1 MIGIAGASGQLGQ
14 ATLALLLQ
22 KLPGEKVVAISRTP
36 EAAAPA
42 GAGRRRGDFN
52 EYGDL
57 VKAFTGLDRL
67 MILPTRDLRP
77 GMREVQHLNA
87 VKAAIEAGVG
97 HILFMSAAG
106 TGQGHDNILDECY
119 FPPEQALMR
128 GAKEWTILR
137 MSIYQEVLLDQALQS
152 LAKVSDDEHY
162 PGKVAYVA
170 SESAAGTLVSASRA
184 RISYVARDD
193 VAAAAAGIL
202 LGQHH
207 HGMIYNATGPQAWT
221 LEAKAALVAEV
232 SGRPVSGK
240 EVTVAQYAEG
250 LRQAKLPE
258 YMVEMV
264 LNFEAH
270 IARGGYDVVTG
281 DIEHI
286 TGRPPQGLREFLM
299 RHRSSLVG

>member
-14 ATLALLLQ
+14 ATLSLLLKQ
-22 KLPGEKVVAISRTP
+22 VPGGDVVAISRTP
-36 EAAAPA
+36 ETAAPA
-42 GAGRRRGDFN
+42 GVGRRQGDFN
-52 EYGDL
+52 DYAGL

-77 GMREVQHLNA
+77 GMREAQHLNA
-87 VKAAIEAGVG
+87 VKAAVEAGVG
-97 HILFMSAAG
+97 HILFTSAAG

-128 GAKEWTILR
+128 GAKNWTILR
-137 MSIYQEVLLDQALQS
+137 MSIYQEVLLDQAMQS
-152 LAKVSDDEHY
+152 FAKVSVDEHY

-170 SESAAGTLVSASRA
+170 SESAAGTLVSTTKA
-184 RISYVARDD
+184 RVSYVARDD

-207 HGMIYNATGPQAWT
+207 HGMIYNATGPESWS
-221 LEAKAALVAEV
+221 LEAKAALVAEI
-232 SGRPVSGK
+232 SGRACTGK
-240 EVTVAQYAEG
+240 VLTPEQYAEG

-270 IARGGYDVVTG
+270 IARGGYDIVTG
-281 DIEHI
+281 DIEQI
-286 TGRPPQGLREFLM
+286 TGLQPESLQQFLLR
-299 RHRSSLVG
+299 HKASLVG